1 MLEISSEENLS
12 LNNQFFETQGKNS
25 CVFSY
30 SKIRK
35 EDDVYE

>member
-1 MLEISSEENLS
+1 MLGISSEENLS
-12 LNNQFFETQGKNS
+12 LNNQFLKHKGRNS